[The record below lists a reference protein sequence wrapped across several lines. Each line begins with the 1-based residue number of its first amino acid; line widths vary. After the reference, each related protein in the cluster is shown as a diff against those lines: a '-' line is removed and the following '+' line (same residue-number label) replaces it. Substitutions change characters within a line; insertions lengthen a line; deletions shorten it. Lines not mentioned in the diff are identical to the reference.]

1 MYIISLYVY
10 VCKCF
15 DRNCAEEWIVRR
27 YTVFVSTWLQLSSPA
42 RRTKAPCMCILLVAP
57 HNLPLVQRQFL
68 PSPMKKTIY
77 HLLPTLQKPM
87 SHRVGNPC
95 LRTTETI
102 TATAAQ
108 MYRLPP
114 PRRPATSRWLAWASA
129 SWRAFSQ
136 SAWCPS
142 TLIASGASRRCEAL
156 RARRYALSAKTLRAF
171 LLVRT

>member
-1 MYIISLYVY
+1 MYISLYVY
-10 VCKCF
+10 VCICL

-77 HLLPTLQKPM
+77 HLLPSLQKPM

-95 LRTTETI
+95 LRTTETTTIIKNQQRLILMII
-102 TATAAQ
+102 THS
-108 MYRLPP
+108 PHCDENF
-114 PRRPATSRWLAWASA
+114 W
-129 SWRAFSQ
+129 
-136 SAWCPS
+136 
-142 TLIASGASRRCEAL
+142 
-156 RARRYALSAKTLRAF
+156 F
-171 LLVRT
+171 LMNISYYKYYIYYF